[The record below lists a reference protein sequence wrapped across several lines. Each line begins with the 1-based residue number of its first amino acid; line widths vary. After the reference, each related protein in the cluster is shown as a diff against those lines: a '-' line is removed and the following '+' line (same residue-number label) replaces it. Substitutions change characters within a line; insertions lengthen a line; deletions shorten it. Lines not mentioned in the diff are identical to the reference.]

1 MMARVINKDR
11 PGMNPNRKQEKT
23 MNPRILTSLLASAF
37 AVASHAADAVI
48 TVDPDLPSYQRTDGV
63 AGNLSSVGSDTLN
76 NLMALWTEGF
86 RRLYPNVNI
95 QVEGKG
101 SSTAP
106 AALIG
111 GAAQLGPMSRDMKK
125 SEIEQ
130 IVEKYG
136 YEPTG
141 VSVALDALAVFVNKD
156 NPIESIS
163 LAQIDSAF
171 SKTNRRGGAPA
182 ETWGALGVEAADW
195 KDRPISL
202 YGRNAASG
210 TYGFFKENALAK
222 GDFRDTVK
230 EQAGSASVVM
240 GISEDRLGLGYSGVG
255 YTTPGVRLLPVSD
268 KDGAAF
274 APSYENVVSGKYP
287 IWRPLYVYILKDP
300 AQPLAPLTREFL
312 RFVLSKEGQ
321 EIVVKDGFYPI
332 SAAQAAE
339 IRKLLD

>member
-1 MMARVINKDR
+1 MK
-11 PGMNPNRKQEKT
+11 PS
-23 MNPRILTSLLASAF
+23 SLRTAF
-37 AVASHAADAVI
+37 AAILATTAGLATAESAIAL
-48 TVDPDLPSYQRTDGV
+48 DPALPSYQRTDGV

-111 GAAQLGPMSRDMKK
+111 GAAQLGPMSREMKK
-125 SEIEQ
+125 TEVSG
-130 IVEKYG
+130 VVDKYG
-136 YEPTG
+136 YEPTAI
-141 VSVALDALAVFVNKD
+141 SVALDALAVFANKD
-156 NPIESIS
+156 NPVESVS
-163 LAQIDSAF
+163 LTQIDNAF
-171 SKTNRRGGAPA
+171 SKTNRRGGQPA
-182 ETWGALGVEAADW
+182 DTWGALGVEAADW

-210 TYGFFKENALAK
+210 TYGFFKEHVLAK

-255 YTTPGVRLLPVSD
+255 FTTPGVKMLAVSGD
-268 KDGAAF
+268 DGTAYV
-274 APSYENVVSGKYP
+274 PSYENVVSGKYP
-287 IWRPLYVYILKDP
+287 IWRPLYIYILKDP

-321 EIVVKDGFYPI
+321 EIVVKDGFYPL
-332 SAAQAAE
+332 SAAQVAE
-339 IRKLLD
+339 FRKLLD